1 MTEAENPVEQRPL
14 AEQRTAVVAVLGAPN
29 AGKSTLVNALVGA
42 KISIVTRKVQTTRFR
57 VRGVAMAD
65 DAQLI
70 YVDTPGIFQPKR
82 RLERAMV
89 AAAWSALGDADL
101 VVLVYDATRRDSDE
115 DTQSILAGLKAAGRQ
130 AILVLNKVDAL
141 AKPKLIPLAERFAA
155 DPAVERIFMV
165 SAEKG
170 DGVADLAR
178 HLAGRAPKGPWLFPP
193 DELSGLPLRMMAA
206 EVTREK
212 LFTHLHDELPY
223 ALTVE
228 TETWED
234 FKDGSVRIQQAI
246 IVAREGQKRIAI
258 GAGGRTIKSVREQ
271 AQMEL
276 AAFLERPVHLF
287 LQVIVR
293 ENWSEDSAHYR
304 LWGLDPKA

>member
-1 MTEAENPVEQRPL
+1 MSGETDENTVPRGEQH
-14 AEQRTAVVAVLGAPN
+14 TAVVAVLGAPN

-57 VRGVAMAD
+57 VRGVAMEGA
-65 DAQLI
+65 AQLI
-70 YVDTPGIFQPKR
+70 YVDTPGIFAPKK

-89 AAAWSALGDADL
+89 AAAWAALGDADEVL
-101 VVLVYDATRRDSDE
+101 LVYDATRRTVDE
-115 DTQSILAGLKAAGRQ
+115 DTQSILAGLRKAGRK
-130 AILVLNKVDAL
+130 AILVLNKVDAV
-141 AKPKLIPLAERFAA
+141 AKPKLIPLAEQFAA

-165 SAEKG
+165 SAESG

-178 HLAGRAPKGPWLFPP
+178 LLAGRAPKGPWLFPA
-193 DELSGLPLRMMAA
+193 DELSDLPLRLLAA
-206 EVTREK
+206 EITREK

-228 TETWED
+228 TESWED
-234 FKDGSVRIQQAI
+234 FQNGAVSIRQAV

-258 GAGGRTIKSVREQ
+258 GNGGRTIKSVREQ
-271 AQMEL
+271 AQKEL
-276 AAFLERPVHLF
+276 SAFLERPVHLF
-287 LQVIVR
+287 LEVLVR
-293 ENWSEDSAHYR
+293 ENWTEDAERYR

>member
-1 MTEAENPVEQRPL
+1 MSEVPADR
-14 AEQRTAVVAVLGAPN
+14 QRTAVVAVLGAPN

-57 VRGVAMAD
+57 VRGVAMEGE
-65 DAQLI
+65 AQLI
-70 YVDTPGIFQPKR
+70 YVDTPGIFQPKK

-89 AAAWSALGDADL
+89 AAAWSALGDADIVL
-101 VVLVYDATRRDSDE
+101 LVYDASRKGVDE
-115 DTQSILAGLKAAGRQ
+115 DTLSILAGLKQAGRQ
-130 AILVLNKVDAL
+130 ALLVLNKVDAV

-165 SAEKG
+165 SAETG
-170 DGVADLAR
+170 DGVADLSR
-178 HLAGRAPKGPWLFPP
+178 LLAARAPKGPWLFPP
-193 DELSGLPLRMMAA
+193 DELSDLPLRMLAA

-223 ALTVE
+223 ELTVE
-228 TETWED
+228 TESWED
-234 FKDGSVRIQQAI
+234 FQDGSVRIQQAV

-271 AQMEL
+271 AQKEL
-276 AAFLERPVHLF
+276 SAFLERPVHLF
-287 LQVIVR
+287 LEVLVR
-293 ENWSEDSAHYR
+293 EGWTEDPARYR

>member
-1 MTEAENPVEQRPL
+1 MSDETGENIVPRGAQH
-14 AEQRTAVVAVLGAPN
+14 TAVVAVLGAPN

-57 VRGVAMAD
+57 VRGVAMEGA
-65 DAQLI
+65 AQLI
-70 YVDTPGIFQPKR
+70 YVDTPGIFAPKK

-89 AAAWSALGDADL
+89 AAAWAALGDADEVL
-101 VVLVYDATRRDSDE
+101 LVYDATRRTVDE
-115 DTQSILAGLKAAGRQ
+115 DTRSILAGLRKAGRKS
-130 AILVLNKVDAL
+130 ILVLNKVDAV
-141 AKPKLIPLAERFAA
+141 AKPKLIPLAELFAA

-165 SAEKG
+165 SAESG

-178 HLAGRAPKGPWLFPP
+178 LLAGRAPKGPWLFPA
-193 DELSGLPLRMMAA
+193 DELSDLPLRLLAA
-206 EVTREK
+206 EITREK

-228 TETWED
+228 TESWED
-234 FKDGSVRIQQAI
+234 FQNGAVAIRQAV

-258 GAGGRTIKSVREQ
+258 GNGGRTIKSVREQ
-271 AQMEL
+271 AQKEL
-276 AAFLERPVHLF
+276 SAFLERPVHLF
-287 LQVIVR
+287 LEVLVR
-293 ENWSEDSAHYR
+293 ENWTEDAERYR

>member
-1 MTEAENPVEQRPL
+1 MSDAAIPTDEQP
-14 AEQRTAVVAVLGAPN
+14 QRTAVVAVLGAPN

-57 VRGVAMAD
+57 VRGVAMD
-65 DAQLI
+65 GPVQLI
-70 YVDTPGIFQPKR
+70 YVDTPGIFQPKK

-89 AAAWSALGDADL
+89 AAAWSALGDADS
-101 VVLVYDATRRDSDE
+101 VVLVYDATRRDVDE
-115 DTQSILAGLKAAGRQ
+115 DTQAILAGLKAAGKQ
-130 AILVLNKVDAL
+130 AILVLNKVDAV
-141 AKPKLIPLAERFAA
+141 AKPRLIPLAEHFAA
-155 DPAVERIFMV
+155 NPAVERIFML

-170 DGVADLAR
+170 DGVTDLAK
-178 HLAGRAPKGPWLFPP
+178 HLAARAPPGHWLFPA
-193 DELSGLPLRMMAA
+193 DELSDLPLRMMAA

-228 TETWED
+228 TESWED

-271 AQMEL
+271 AQLEL
-276 AAFLERPVHLF
+276 SKFLERPVHLF
-287 LQVIVR
+287 LQVLVR
-293 ENWSEDSAHYR
+293 EGWTENPEHYR